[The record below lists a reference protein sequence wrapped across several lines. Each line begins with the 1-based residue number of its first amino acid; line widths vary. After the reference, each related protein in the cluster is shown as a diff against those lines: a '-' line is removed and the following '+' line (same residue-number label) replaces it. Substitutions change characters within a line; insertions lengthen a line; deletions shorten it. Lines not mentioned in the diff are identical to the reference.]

1 MAASVINIR
10 IILPL
15 EGINTVIKHRS
26 IVIKH
31 EKLWSSPLAAISIGR
46 LTGRPRVANLTGGA
60 VVDSALIV
68 GSYTMSQHCSMHH
81 IIYHTVL
88 NILVQKLHHHHF
100 ELEHLPDPRREVST
114 DWLLWEASSPLMNT
128 LAGSENL

>member
-15 EGINTVIKHRS
+15 EGINTVIKHER
-26 IVIKH
+26 
-31 EKLWSSPLAAISIGR
+31 LWSSPLAAISIGR

-68 GSYTMSQHCSMHH
+68 GSNTMSQHCSMHH
-81 IIYHTVL
+81 IYHTVL

-114 DWLLWEASSPLMNT
+114 DWLL
-128 LAGSENL
+128 